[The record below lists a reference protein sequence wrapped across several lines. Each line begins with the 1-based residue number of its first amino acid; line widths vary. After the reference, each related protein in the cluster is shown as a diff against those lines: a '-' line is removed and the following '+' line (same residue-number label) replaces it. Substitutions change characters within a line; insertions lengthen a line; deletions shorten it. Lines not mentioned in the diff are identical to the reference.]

1 MMRDQFTIVLIHG
14 HGVDASIW
22 EGVYAGLVS
31 DGTVIRPDFSR
42 LTDLTTIEGY
52 ADDLY
57 DRLQQE
63 GIRNVVL
70 IGHSMGGYMALAFA
84 ERHPEMVR
92 GLCLFHS
99 TAFADDET
107 KKIQRQQVINN
118 LSLTG
123 SRPFLETAIT
133 NMFAPDNRDRMDGL
147 KQELIDRFSSLPPD
161 ALQAGIRAIMS
172 RPDRTM
178 VVQSAPFPVLILAGR
193 HDQLVPME
201 KSQALAD
208 AAPAADLVVL
218 ESSGHLGMIEQP
230 EQALQAL
237 NTFMARL

>member
-1 MMRDQFTIVLIHG
+1 MMSDQFTIVLIHG

-22 EGVYAGLVS
+22 KDIYAGLVS
-31 DGTVIRPDFSR
+31 DGPVLKPDFAR
-42 LTDLTTIEGY
+42 LTQYTTIEGY
-52 ADDLY
+52 AGELY

-63 GIRNVVL
+63 GVRNVVL
-70 IGHSMGGYMALAFA
+70 VGHSMGGYLALAFA

-107 KKIQRQQVINN
+107 KKIQRQQIINN

-133 NMFAPDNRDRMDGL
+133 NMFAPDNRERMSTQ
-147 KQELIDRFSSLPPD
+147 KQALIDQYSSLPPD

-172 RPDRTM
+172 RPDRAA
-178 VVQSAPFPVLILAGR
+178 VVREAPFPVLLVAGR
-193 HDQLVPME
+193 HDQLVPLE
-201 KSQALAD
+201 KNQELAD
-208 AAPAADLVVL
+208 TAPGVDLVVL
-218 ESSGHLGMIEQP
+218 DSSGHLGMIEQP

-237 NTFMARL
+237 HTFIARL